1 MNHRFLWRAWAFV
14 AALALSA
21 TIGAALLAAE
31 VGDTLSLATAWIT
44 FFVAAAVLE
53 QHHEHRL

>member
-1 MNHRFLWRAWAFV
+1 MFV

-21 TIGAALLAAE
+21 AVAAILLAAE
-31 VGDTLSLATAWIT
+31 VDDTLSLATAWIT